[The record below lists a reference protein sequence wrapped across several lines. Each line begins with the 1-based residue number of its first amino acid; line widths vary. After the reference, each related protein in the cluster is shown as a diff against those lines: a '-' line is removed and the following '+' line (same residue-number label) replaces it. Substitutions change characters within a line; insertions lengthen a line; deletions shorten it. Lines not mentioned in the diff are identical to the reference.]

1 MRTVVI
7 LQREEQRVVQDLVAL
22 GTAVQWLDGGNLEAR
37 GVIMRVLKDS
47 IIETDGTRLYR
58 RFFIGVRATT
68 RVRRL

>member
-58 RFFIGVRATT
+58 
-68 RVRRL
+68 